1 MNPRT
6 NLSQGHGFITFATV
20 KAAQEAVKNVM
31 LQWFGFI
38 FVTIYQLDFNVR
50 FSVCFFVFFFVF
62 VFFILFFEDYW
73 LNRSRLFFFTLVGQ
87 SCFIVKILLNSSFF
101 FFEVRRE
108 ETRFNYL
115 VSSEIWFNE
124 KINRDCV
131 TQVNNFEIKDE
142 HILNFKKSVPNN
154 LQTVLGQHSY
164 VKEKHRNNK
173 RMQKEYR

>member
-1 MNPRT
+1 
-6 NLSQGHGFITFATV
+6 
-20 KAAQEAVKNVM
+20 M
-31 LQWFGFI
+31 LQWFAFI

-50 FSVCFFVFFFVF
+50 FSVCLFMFFFIL
-62 VFFILFFEDYW
+62 FILFFEDYW
-73 LNRSRLFFFTLVGQ
+73 LDRSRLVFFTLVGQ
-87 SCFIVKILLNSSFF
+87 SCFIVKILLISSYFF

-142 HILNFKKSVPNN
+142 HILKFKKSVPNN